1 MNASSAIT
9 CSPAADDQFGP
20 AIYGCRD
27 DFDFTLTFEQCFF
40 SIVPAAALLIVAP
53 FRIRHLSALP
63 KAVRGTLLRYIK
75 LAVISLWSI
84 CQLVSLILW
93 AVRSG
98 SGTLKSTALAA
109 SCLSFLASLAAC
121 ALSYT
126 EHTKSIR
133 PSTLFTTYL
142 FISLILDAATLRS
155 IWLSGLPATFRALS
169 TTSFVLKAT
178 VIFLEAKE
186 KRGWLVESKE
196 KYSPEETSGVFNR
209 GVFWWV
215 NSLLLS
221 GFRQL
226 LQPEDLFPI
235 HGNMSA
241 AMLNNKFSDI
251 WKHDTRDSKYKLIK
265 GASET
270 HNVGYGLIAAY
281 GLVYVGMAISSAFYC
296 HKAFRM
302 ATMLRG
308 LLITAVFRKTT
319 EINIAASDNSAS
331 VTLMSTDV
339 DTIVRAMRQV
349 HDLWADVIQVAIATW
364 LLSIFIGPAAA
375 APVVVCLLSL
385 VLTIYVSPM
394 AKASQGAWFSKVQKR
409 VGITSKMLG
418 HMKSI
423 KMSGLA
429 QKLASSISQMRREE
443 IQAARPFRMIMV
455 STAALA
461 QVPVLL
467 SPVAAFAVFAG
478 VAAKTGETFQATTL
492 FSSLSLII
500 LLAAPLFGTFET
512 IVNLQSSMA
521 CFDRI
526 QKYLSEPTRQDRRER
541 LLRSPASLSSSREP
555 HMEADVKANAS
566 NGIELA
572 HALRQ
577 LASGLPAQPSS
588 FHVHLEDSCFG
599 WSKDEPCIVKN
610 VNVAVMESQML
621 VVVGQVASGK
631 STLLKGLLGEC
642 PVVTGNVRISQ
653 VRTSWCDQTPWIQ
666 NRSIR
671 KNIVGYGHFDSVL
684 YTQVIQACDLQK
696 DLAGFPEGD
705 DTIVGSKGVAL
716 SGGQKQRVAL
726 ARAIYTRPEIA
737 IFDDILSGLDNHTA
751 NNICKRLF
759 GIKDGIL
766 RKWGTT
772 VILATQS
779 AIPLSMADQI
789 MTLGKDG
796 TVIELGSF
804 AELTRREGYVSS
816 IYQSSQRGIGDDGT
830 FDDPKDDESINAPK
844 DGPLAGKPG
853 PDDKRRQLGDNT
865 VYLFYFSALGPVF
878 TAILLAVEFSNAFLQ
893 TFPTVWLKWW
903 SDASDADGN
912 QRTGLYLGVY
922 AGLQVAAIIAFFV
935 LTWFVIV
942 KVVAKSGLE
951 LHERLLRVVVR
962 APLSLFTSNDTGSL
976 TTRFSQDI
984 GEVDRNLPLGMLV
997 TIQNLLTCIGQ
1008 AVLIA
1013 SSTWYLAIAY
1023 PFLIAAFFFLQQ
1035 AYLRTSRQLRFLDLD
1050 EKAPVYTQF
1059 IETLAGLSTI
1069 RAFGWTQPA
1078 IDQNHDLVDRAQKPF
1093 YLLLMIQRWLTLV
1106 LDLIVAAL
1114 ALLVVGLAVRL
1125 RESVSVGLTGV
1136 SLVQLI
1142 TFAETVR
1149 MLILWWTSLET
1160 SIGAVA
1166 RIKQFSE
1173 NTPDEDLLGEGN
1185 IPPQNWPSQGAI
1197 ELQGICA
1204 TYDTGNDN
1212 KALDRISISIKGGE
1226 KVAIVGRTGSGKS
1239 SLLLTLTRMLD
1250 LSSGSI
1256 TIDDLD
1262 ISMLSRD
1269 LVRSQLTAITQDQF
1283 FLPGTVRQNIDPYE
1297 ASSVEDIIDAL
1308 SKVEIW
1314 ASIEQKGGLDVDMGE
1329 GMLSHGQRQLF
1340 FLARAILR
1348 KNSGRVVLLDEATSR
1363 QVLSL
1368 HFYRWGLV
1376 DHHTEARIRDLIRTE
1391 FSAHTVIAIAHRLDT
1406 IADFDRVVVLE
1417 KGFVVDQGRPADLL
1431 QRAGPF
1437 KMLWDAARGTSAM

>member
-1 MNASSAIT
+1 MNASSAIS

-27 DFDFTLTFEQCFF
+27 NFDFTLTFEQYFF
-40 SIVPAAALLIVAP
+40 SIVPAAALLIIAP

-63 KAVRGTLLRYIK
+63 KAVRGTLLRYTK

-84 CQLVSLILW
+84 SQLVSLILW

-121 ALSYT
+121 ALSYI

-142 FISLILDAATLRS
+142 FISLVLDAATLRS
-155 IWLSGLPATFRALS
+155 IWLSGLPATFRAIS

-178 VIFLEAKE
+178 VLLLEAKE
-186 KRGWLVESKE
+186 KRGWLVDSKE

-221 GFRQL
+221 GFRHL
-226 LQPEDLFPI
+226 LQPDDLFPI

-241 AMLNNKFSDI
+241 AILNNKFWDI
-251 WKHDTRDSKYKLIK
+251 WKHDTRDSRYRLIK
-265 GASET
+265 GANET
-270 HNVGYGLIAAY
+270 LNVGYGLIAAY

-319 EINIAASDNSAS
+319 EINITASDNSVS

-339 DTIVRAMRQV
+339 DTIVRAVRQV

-364 LLSIFIGPAAA
+364 LLSIFIGPAAV

-385 VLTIYVSPM
+385 ALTIYVSPM

-429 QKLASSISQMRREE
+429 QMLASSISQMRREE

-467 SPVAAFAVFAG
+467 SPVAAFAVFVG

-492 FSSLSLII
+492 FSSLPLII

-526 QKYLSEPTRQDRRER
+526 QKYLSEPTLQDQREI
-541 LLRSPASLSSSREP
+541 LLRSAASLSANREP
-555 HMEADVKANAS
+555 HTEAVVKANAS

-572 HALRQ
+572 HALRP
-577 LASGLPAQPSS
+577 LASGLPAQLSS

-599 WSKDEPCIVKN
+599 WSKGEPCIVKN

-642 PVVTGNVRISQ
+642 PVVTGNFRIAQ
-653 VRTSWCDQTPWIQ
+653 VPNQFIKNQ
-666 NRSIR
+666 SIR

-684 YTQVIQACDLQK
+684 YAQVIQACDLQK
-696 DLAGFPEGD
+696 DLAGLPEGD

-716 SGGQKQRVAL
+716 SGGQKQRAL

-737 IFDDILSGLDNHTA
+737 IFDDMLSGLDNHTA
-751 NNICKRLF
+751 NNVCKRLF

-789 MTLGKDG
+789 MTLGKEG

-816 IYQSSQRGIGDDGT
+816 IYQSSQRVIGDGGT
-830 FDDPKDDESINAPK
+830 FDDPKDDEPINAPK
-844 DGPLAGKPG
+844 NGLLARKPG
-853 PDDKRRQLGDNT
+853 PADKRRQLGDNT

-878 TAILLAVEFSNAFLQ
+878 TAILLIVEFSNAFLQ
-893 TFPTVWLKWW
+893 TFPTVRLKWW

-922 AGLQVAAIIAFFV
+922 AALQVAAIMAFFV
-935 LTWFVIV
+935 LTWFVVV

-984 GEVDRNLPLGMLV
+984 SEVDRNLPLGMLV

-1059 IETLAGLSTI
+1059 IETLAGLSTV

-1078 IDQNHDLVDRAQKPF
+1078 IEQNHDLVDRAQKPF

-1149 MLILWWTSLET
+1149 MPILWWTSLGT

-1173 NTPDEDLLGEGN
+1173 NTPDEELLGEGN

-1212 KALDRISISIKGGE
+1212 KALDQISISIKGGE

-1239 SLLLTLTRMLD
+1239 SLLLTITRMLD
-1250 LSSGSI
+1250 LCSGSI

-1262 ISMLSRD
+1262 ISTLSRD

-1297 ASSVEDIIDAL
+1297 ASSVEEIIDAL

-1329 GMLSHGQRQLF
+1329 EMLSHGQRQLF

-1363 QVLSL
+1363 QVMRL
-1368 HFYRWGLV
+1368 HF
-1376 DHHTEARIRDLIRTE
+1376 
-1391 FSAHTVIAIAHRLDT
+1391 
-1406 IADFDRVVVLE
+1406 
-1417 KGFVVDQGRPADLL
+1417 
-1431 QRAGPF
+1431 
-1437 KMLWDAARGTSAM
+1437 